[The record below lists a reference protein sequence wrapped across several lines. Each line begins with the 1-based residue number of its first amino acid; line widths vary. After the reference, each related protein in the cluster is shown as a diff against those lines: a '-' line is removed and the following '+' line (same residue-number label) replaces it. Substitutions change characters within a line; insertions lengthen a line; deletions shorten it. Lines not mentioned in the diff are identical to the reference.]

1 MTRKTIVHVNRQN
14 IARNTKTDKA
24 HDDGELSGS
33 EYQSAIFP
41 VLTAKDYRSNRKG
54 QSAEITVDGRV
65 IGRFCSEW
73 AGAALASGLRS
84 TKATASPLM
93 CANSQN
99 AHNRH

>member
-73 AGAALASGLRS
+73 AGDGQLSCGARVWLEIYEGDGVAINVR
-84 TKATASPLM
+84 
-93 CANSQN
+93 
-99 AHNRH
+99 